1 MWILATIAMFAVIAL
16 FFYGVHVKEK
26 ELQQIED
33 AKAKEEAN
41 KPKPSRD
48 FEAEYPVKMQ
58 ELIWFNRIIEEY
70 NEVIAVQDSLLADFY
85 QDTTKYAKAI
95 EICSAKRLHAI
106 EVVALAEEARD
117 EWFADLEFVEYM
129 DMEHS
134 LAKKVKNVKEVLQAR
149 NKINSKKKG

>member
-1 MWILATIAMFAVIAL
+1 MLILATIAMFAVIAL
-16 FFYGVHVKEK
+16 FFYGVYVKEK

-33 AKAKEEAN
+33 AKANEEAN
-41 KPKPSRD
+41 KPKPSRN

-58 ELIWFNRIIEEY
+58 KLRMFNRTIEEY

-129 DMEHS
+129 DMKHF
-134 LAKKVKNVKEVLQAR
+134 LAKKEMQAR